1 MSPVPSVTP
10 FPPSSSQSHWQMEL
24 VMGVG
29 RALLSG
35 VPRDAGLGAEMGAWD
50 AAGVLGPTLTLAGS
64 WQPQICL
71 LLVRTPNPILSAP
84 LVMWGRAALAHR
96 AHHGCESPTAPAL
109 LSFLGMAN
117 LALGAALLPP
127 WLSLSACCAG
137 SPCGAARWWESW
149 ACHPQNGHLELV
161 ATPREFAALG
171 EKINWG

>member
-35 VPRDAGLGAEMGAWD
+35 VPRGAGLGAEMGAWD

-71 LLVRTPNPILSAP
+71 LLVRTPNPVLSAP
-84 LVMWGRAALAHR
+84 LVVWGRAALAHR
-96 AHHGCESPTAPAL
+96 AHHGVSLPQHQLCSHSWGWQLWLWGLLFSPRG
-109 LSFLGMAN
+109 F
-117 LALGAALLPP
+117 
-127 WLSLSACCAG
+127 LSLPVVLEAPVVLHAG
-137 SPCGAARWWESW
+137 GRAGHVTPKMGTWSWWL
-149 ACHPQNGHLELV
+149 HPENLQ
-161 ATPREFAALG
+161 P
-171 EKINWG
+171 WGKK